1 MLTEG
6 VEDAISAL
14 MAGATRAH
22 ACLGAGALGRAQ
34 LPATVEQ
41 VLVCRD
47 DDPPGSPA
55 CVALGR
61 GVARLLGQ
69 GRKVSVTPRAGRFAA
84 GAKDLNDLLQIDV
97 ELARRQLNEAGGLGL
112 FDKVERE
119 AVLDE
124 ISRLPQ
130 DAYENTRKAVAKVL
144 NWRAGALDDDRRR
157 RRTKRAEL
165 GDDDPATKIS
175 RVEPWPDPVTDLG
188 GVLDDAVDQLKRF
201 LIVPGPTYFDTIA
214 LWSAHTY
221 LLRNEGFGVGF
232 TPLLAFQSPIKRCGK
247 STGLKCTHLMSYD
260 ARMVS
265 SITPP
270 SLFRVV
276 DEYGSSLTV
285 DEADN
290 VFRDE
295 KSDLLGIMNAG
306 RDRMTARVM
315 RAEAVGDGKFKVREF
330 NTFAPIALTSIKQLP
345 NTLQDR
351 AITLPLKRAT
361 QSERPER
368 LTLRTRGPLIDIGR
382 RLTRWAVDLK
392 ELPDPH
398 MPAALFNRVEDKWFV
413 LLQVAEAA
421 GGEWPARC
429 RAAALADLAREE
441 ANDADGGRNAD
452 LLADVWEIF
461 HETGKEKMHTEELC
475 QKLVA
480 MDESPWS
487 VANRGHPVDGYYLRK
502 HLADFVPDDAEKIAP
517 RKWREGSVQARGYN
531 ERHLEDAFDRY
542 LGRRLPSAAPKSDAG
557 VADKEKH
564 SSGAATDASAPA
576 SHSSNVDENT
586 DKSDACAGTDESP
599 DPSPHPSQTMK
610 ETSGDGCGSDVTEK
624 PSREKHQSN
633 EASPGSGPDG
643 MDGTD
648 TLAPLRAHSS
658 CDPSESQ
665 PASDNP
671 RTEDVLEFP
680 RGATGRRRKKPRA
693 EGYSRG

>member
-1 MLTEG
+1 M
-6 VEDAISAL
+6 
-14 MAGATRAH
+14 
-22 ACLGAGALGRAQ
+22 
-34 LPATVEQ
+34 
-41 VLVCRD
+41 LVCRD

-144 NWRAGALDDDRRR
+144 NWRAGALDDDRRQ

-165 GDDDPATKIS
+165 GDDDPVTKIS

-214 LWSAHTY
+214 LWCAHTY

-247 STGLKCTHLMSYD
+247 STGLKCAHLMSYD

-265 SITPP
+265 SITPS

-345 NTLQDR
+345 DTLQDR
-351 AITLPLKRAT
+351 AIALPLKRAT
-361 QSERPER
+361 QEREAGAADAEDARASHRYRPAADALGGR
-368 LTLRTRGPLIDIGR
+368 PQRAARPPYAGGPVQPGRGQVVRPLSGR
-382 RLTRWAVDLK
+382 R
-392 ELPDPH
+392 
-398 MPAALFNRVEDKWFV
+398 
-413 LLQVAEAA
+413 
-421 GGEWPARC
+421 G
-429 RAAALADLAREE
+429 
-441 ANDADGGRNAD
+441 
-452 LLADVWEIF
+452 
-461 HETGKEKMHTEELC
+461 
-475 QKLVA
+475 
-480 MDESPWS
+480 
-487 VANRGHPVDGYYLRK
+487 
-502 HLADFVPDDAEKIAP
+502 
-517 RKWREGSVQARGYN
+517 
-531 ERHLEDAFDRY
+531 
-542 LGRRLPSAAPKSDAG
+542 
-557 VADKEKH
+557 
-564 SSGAATDASAPA
+564 
-576 SHSSNVDENT
+576 
-586 DKSDACAGTDESP
+586 
-599 DPSPHPSQTMK
+599 
-610 ETSGDGCGSDVTEK
+610 
-624 PSREKHQSN
+624 
-633 EASPGSGPDG
+633 
-643 MDGTD
+643 
-648 TLAPLRAHSS
+648 
-658 CDPSESQ
+658 
-665 PASDNP
+665 
-671 RTEDVLEFP
+671 
-680 RGATGRRRKKPRA
+680 GRRRVARAVPRGGPGRSCA
-693 EGYSRG
+693 RRSE